1 MYRTIR
7 LHFPE
12 LFDWMRKVDDCRKK
26 ASNYEL
32 AAHLSACLAMFLF
45 KSGSRNQYNQHR
57 EDSQFQKN
65 YKRLFGFAMPHGDSV
80 QKVMALLEV
89 SQIEQL
95 KQKMVQILVQRK
107 TFHNSRYRGHWFQ
120 VAVDAS
126 GVGSYDHQR
135 DEQCL
140 HRTSKNGK
148 TTYFHSVLEA
158 RLVTPNG
165 FSISIATEWIENP
178 EGGEYDKQD
187 CERKGFTRLAAKLKE
202 VYPRLPIVILA
213 DGLYPYEGFFAIC
226 KANQWAY
233 CVTFKDGN
241 LPTVWEEVLELQPL
255 QNQNIRQEV
264 CYQPDGTTVEQVFQ
278 WVTGVQY
285 KGHTLNWLACQET
298 IRPTKPEASE
308 KEPKTTCFVHITDL
322 PINAHNV
329 ADTSKTGRLRWKI
342 ENEGFNTLKNGG
354 YGMEHQYARKSYC
367 ALKNY
372 FQFMQMAHIIHQ
384 LMTLNT
390 RFQEC
395 FMKAKNH
402 PTLKNLWLD
411 LVAVMQ
417 WAELD
422 EQELERIDSTRRQ
435 FRFAT

>member
-1 MYRTIR
+1 MYSTIC

-12 LFDWMRKVDDCRKK
+12 LFAWMREVEDCRKK
-26 ASNYEL
+26 ASDYEL
-32 AAHLSACLAMFLF
+32 AAHLTACLAMFLF

-57 EDSQFQKN
+57 EDIQFQKN

-80 QKVMALLEV
+80 QNVMALLQV
-89 SQIEQL
+89 SQIEHL
-95 KQKMVQILVQRK
+95 KQKMVRILLQRK
-107 TFHNSRYRGHWFQ
+107 TFHNSRYRGHWFRI
-120 VAVDAS
+120 AVDAS
-126 GVGSYDHQR
+126 GVGDYDHQR

-158 RLVTPNG
+158 RLITPNG

-187 CERKGFTRLAAKLKE
+187 CERKAFTRLAATLKK
-202 VYPRLPIVILA
+202 VYPRLPIMILA
-213 DGLYPYEGFFAIC
+213 DGLYPYEGFFTIC
-226 KANQWAY
+226 KTNQWAY

-241 LPTVWEEVLELQPL
+241 LPTVWEDVRELQPL
-255 QNQNIRQEV
+255 QNQNTRREV
-264 CYQPDGTTVEQVFQ
+264 CYRSDGKTVEQAFQ
-278 WVTGVQY
+278 WVTDVDYQ
-285 KGHTLNWLACQET
+285 GHNVHWLACEET
-298 IRPTKPEASE
+298 IRSTKPKASE
-308 KEPKTTCFVHITDL
+308 EQSKTTRFVHITNL
-322 PINAHNV
+322 PINTRNI

-354 YGMEHQYARKSYC
+354 YGMEHQFARKSYS

-390 RFQEC
+390 RFQER
-395 FMKAKNH
+395 FMKAQNH

-422 EQELERIDSTRRQ
+422 AQELESINSTRRQ
-435 FRFAT
+435 FRFTT

>member
-1 MYRTIR
+1 M
-7 LHFPE
+7 
-12 LFDWMRKVDDCRKK
+12 
-26 ASNYEL
+26 
-32 AAHLSACLAMFLF
+32 
-45 KSGSRNQYNQHR
+45 
-57 EDSQFQKN
+57 
-65 YKRLFGFAMPHGDSV
+65 
-80 QKVMALLEV
+80 
-89 SQIEQL
+89 
-95 KQKMVQILVQRK
+95 
-107 TFHNSRYRGHWFQ
+107 
-120 VAVDAS
+120 
-126 GVGSYDHQR
+126 
-135 DEQCL
+135 
-140 HRTSKNGK
+140 
-148 TTYFHSVLEA
+148 
-158 RLVTPNG
+158 
-165 FSISIATEWIENP
+165 
-178 EGGEYDKQD
+178 
-187 CERKGFTRLAAKLKE
+187 
-202 VYPRLPIVILA
+202 
-213 DGLYPYEGFFAIC
+213 
-226 KANQWAY
+226 
-233 CVTFKDGN
+233 TFKDGN

-264 CYQPDGTTVEQVFQ
+264 CYRPDGKTVEQVFQ
-278 WVTGVQY
+278 WVTGVEY

-308 KEPKTTCFVHITDL
+308 EEPKTTCFVHITDL

-372 FQFMQMAHIIHQ
+372 FQFMQMAHIIQQ

-435 FRFAT
+435 FRFATWPMKGIPHPQ